1 VLWGWLG
8 ERLTAEEQDGVRRV
22 LADGALRAQLGEH
35 VSRVE
40 IAAFLRRC
48 QALLDAD
55 ELPSPRDEW
64 PVIPW
69 PPF

>member
-1 VLWGWLG
+1 MARWA
-8 ERLTAEEQDGVRRV
+8 TA
-22 LADGALRAQLGEH
+22 LSAH
-35 VSRVE
+35 VTIAE
-40 IAAFLRRC
+40 IEAFGRRC
-48 QALLDAD
+48 RALLAAD